1 MKPADE
7 TSHRYFL
14 RLQVEDRPGVL
25 AGIASVFGN
34 NNVSIA
40 QVIQKNKCG
49 ELAELAVITEQVLE
63 RHFKDSL
70 LVLGEMSMIKEIST
84 ILRVYA

>member
-1 MKPADE
+1 M
-7 TSHRYFL
+7 
-14 RLQVEDRPGVL
+14 
-25 AGIASVFGN
+25 FGN

-40 QVIQKNKCG
+40 QVIQKNKRG

-63 RHFKDSL
+63 RHFKDAI
-70 LVLGEMSMIKEIST
+70 LVLGEMSMIMEIST

>member
-1 MKPADE
+1 MHPP
-7 TSHRYFL
+7 HRYRCRYFL

-40 QVIQKNKCG
+40 QVIQKNKHG

>member
-40 QVIQKNKCG
+40 QVIQKNKRG

-70 LVLGEMSMIKEIST
+70 LVLGEMSMIKEVST
-84 ILRVYA
+84 ILRVYV

>member
-1 MKPADE
+1 M
-7 TSHRYFL
+7 
-14 RLQVEDRPGVL
+14 
-25 AGIASVFGN
+25 
-34 NNVSIA
+34 
-40 QVIQKNKCG
+40 IQKNKHG